1 MITDNIS
8 SLMDVIYI
16 CISLFRNNAFL
27 LDEMSQRYVSNKYI
41 VNNPLYQGLLMYRL
55 IFIGIKTC

>member
-1 MITDNIS
+1 
-8 SLMDVIYI
+8 MDVVYI